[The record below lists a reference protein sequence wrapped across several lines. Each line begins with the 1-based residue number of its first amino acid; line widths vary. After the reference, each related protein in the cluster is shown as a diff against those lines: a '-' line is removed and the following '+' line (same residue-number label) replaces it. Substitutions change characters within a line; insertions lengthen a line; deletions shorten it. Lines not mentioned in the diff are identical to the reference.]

1 MATGS
6 VKSSRQGDKFHYR
19 WAARR
24 SLKLLDPNT
33 TLDRIEIEGSEENGL
48 EGEDVIDLTE
58 YHKNGAEGQVI
69 YYQLKHSTKAE
80 KGRKLPFRISELS
93 KTLRGFGER
102 YTAQLN
108 KTTQPKPDIR
118 FAIVTNRKLEAGF
131 RAKLSAMA
139 NGECTDTS
147 FVTKLVKATG
157 LNSDQLADFCSLLEI
172 QDSEGDFQ
180 VQDQQLRVE
189 LNQLMAS
196 VADTADLAKLYEMIS
211 NKVTGEQTNVIREEV
226 LAALDTSQHQLF
238 PAPPYWEPS
247 VKLIERESYRQIT
260 ETIKTSDQPVIVHA
274 PGGVGKSVFT
284 QQLAAGV
291 GEGSVVI
298 SYDCFGAGRYRTKS
312 TYRHQHSAGLV
323 QMANELA
330 LKGLS
335 KLFIVKE
342 TTSESEILRRFL
354 LNVETAVDSIRAAY
368 PEAILLLVIDAAD
381 NAEMAAEYSQI
392 NSFVSDLI
400 KEIITGGCKMVFLC
414 RTERIKL
421 LQAKRGTPRI
431 QLEKFSTDESKA
443 HLRKY
448 FPQATD
454 HQGEEFHRLSSRN
467 PRVQANALNSGAE
480 SVQQL
485 LTELGPR
492 VMTVEKQIRQQLDNA
507 IDKIRFSLPERQDQ
521 HIDQICKGLASLP
534 PNIPLDILAKAA
546 GVDEDT
552 VYSFVTDFGKSLW
565 VSDTAVHFRDEPTET
580 WFRKSFM
587 SSSKDFAEYAAS
599 LEPLAST
606 SGYVSLVLPQLY
618 HEAGQYEKLIALAL
632 SEDHLPD
639 SNPIDARNARIF
651 RLQYALKSALKAGN
665 LKDASILAIRAGEES
680 AGSDRQTYLLKN
692 NIHLAAALREP
703 SDVYDLAM
711 KREIVSRWPGSE
723 NVYSAG
729 LLSKLS
735 SYRGEALGLLR
746 SAKNW
751 LRLYFNKPKEKR
763 DIYQEEELSDD
774 DLMEMGYAIL
784 NLQGT
789 EACSKYFDSLIPKK
803 VIASIFGNLLQ
814 RLIDQGEYGQ
824 IGALLEGAKKQ
835 PLYILEGNSALF
847 DCGMFSEKKLIK
859 PQLKKLELK
868 PTSGPDLSLSYDDR
882 SWASRMEMAETAIRY
897 QLPNGEVKAFL
908 DRNSRIPST
917 HSLDSTRTFNQT
929 DHLMRTLAIAN
940 YLSGAEADLDQ
951 VLAADKPKKKQSYDQ
966 ERKFENKKRIIQAV
980 LPWYILRLQV
990 IATGVIPSQDALEA
1004 CDKKSKQARAGL
1016 YLQDNP
1022 IAGTIAQVYLEIL
1035 KFASKTSA
1043 ENLNNF
1049 YSAYIKNNKDL
1060 YGSSLTSILRA
1071 AQRLDHLKP
1080 FRDQLESW
1088 AFLRISKIE
1097 SAGPEEA
1104 AAAYARLACANL
1116 IGSDDNA
1123 AIYFAKAVDI
1133 LSKVGEERAYRWDA
1147 VVPLAKQA
1155 ATANTDQQ
1163 ELAYRFMHVA
1173 ESTWE
1178 HAREKHWSRTD
1189 ALITAVQL
1197 SAVGGAA
1204 ALSRWRD
1211 REIGDYE
1218 WMNHFLL
1225 RELVQ
1230 TWGLDPLWAWSLTSL
1245 TNSTNFYSPVERFLE
1260 SPQISAAQKQIILE
1274 DGINRLKKE
1283 GTRKSYWQE
1292 LHTIVN
1298 EQQLRSVEL
1307 KDLISADAGPDPKEK
1322 RSPYESDKDFQ
1333 PNLPWDKIL
1342 NGLDLLTEAGITEA
1356 NDRLIAEAVKHDIHI
1371 QRYMLWNEIL
1381 PKIEGRH
1388 AAGFLKETL
1397 RCEWMESYDMEALL
1411 KRLPKGWLN
1420 RPAFQQKLPELIKHI
1435 GSRFAWELT
1444 GDYTHSNMVKALPAE
1459 DKAIEWLESGI
1470 IEGLAAKPEFA
1481 SSEQLFGLARISAP
1495 KLLPAQAA
1503 MALDFALKRFEIH
1516 IDDDFGNGQWEESML
1531 CTNSSKDAITN
1542 YLWAALASP
1551 TAATRWSAAHAVV
1564 SLAKFGQTEA
1574 IEKLFDCAKAP
1585 RQVSFG
1591 YKHYPFYELN
1601 ARLFLMIACA
1611 RIALDYPEML
1621 KAHAAEIASYVTSS
1635 NHAVIMKFA
1644 SDCADRLGNAFPG
1657 LYSETELLAIDP
1669 LTQSPGNISRED
1681 LEKQQ
1686 PESDDFEMDD
1696 YEDDDDDDEK
1706 LFYFD
1711 SDFKKHWMSDVAE
1724 AFDISITEVIE
1735 MTSDIITKEW
1745 GIKLDT
1751 YSDDPRTEIWD
1762 KSGNHHRTSHRWGY
1776 PEDDEYRFYL
1786 SYHAVMI
1793 AAVRLLR
1800 SRPLLEREYN
1810 SWEGMLADHITTRED
1825 GYWISDWRDEV
1836 PEMKFRPKDESF
1848 DEWQDSIANI
1858 NFLNALN
1865 SHVPGGW
1872 INLAGTFRDEQDSRL
1887 EIIHIESALVNTATS
1902 FALLNA
1908 LSSYEKYQDYQL
1920 PAYESHRSET
1930 KHGHFQLTGWIVNG
1944 IFSADLDKYDPF
1956 ADELPI
1962 GPYRIGDGII
1972 TQLGL
1977 IQSTDQK
1984 SYALKPKPNEKVVQ
1998 ARQWASSRASK
2009 EESAEQQG
2017 NLISCK
2023 LDSLKSILSQL
2034 GKDLI
2039 VEVRIDRDYYSKY
2052 GSNREKKTPTCHH
2065 LFIISADGTIRDTQQ
2080 SY

>member
-1 MATGS
+1 MATES

-33 TLDRIEIEGSEENGL
+33 TLDRIEIEGSEESGL
-48 EGEDVIDLTE
+48 KGEDVIDLTE
-58 YHKNGAEGQVI
+58 YYKNGSDEQVI

-80 KGRKLPFRISELS
+80 KGRTVPFRISELS
-93 KTLRGFGER
+93 KTLKGFGER
-102 YTAQLN
+102 YTAQQI
-108 KTTQPKPDIR
+108 KTAQPKPDIR
-118 FAIVTNRKLEAGF
+118 FAIVTNRKLEVGF
-131 RAKLSAMA
+131 RTNLSNVAT
-139 NGECTDTS
+139 GQCTDS
-147 FVTKLVKATG
+147 RFIAKLVKATG
-157 LNSDQLADFCSLLEI
+157 LKNDHLADFCNLLEI

-189 LNQLMAS
+189 LNQLLAS
-196 VADTADLAKLYEMIS
+196 AADTSDLAKLYEMIS
-211 NKVTGEQTNVIREEV
+211 NKVTGEITNVVREEV

-247 VKLIERESYRQIT
+247 VKLVQRESYRQIT

-284 QQLAAGV
+284 QQLAAGI

-298 SYDCFGAGRYRTKS
+298 TYDCFGAGRYRTKS
-312 TYRHQHSAGLV
+312 TYRHQHRAGLV
-323 QMANELA
+323 QIANELA

-335 KLFIVKE
+335 KLFIVKD
-342 TTSESEILRRFL
+342 TTPENEILRRFL
-354 LNVETAVDSIRAAY
+354 LNIQTAVDSIRAAY
-368 PEAILLLVIDAAD
+368 PMAVLFLVIDAAD
-381 NAEMAAEYSQI
+381 NAEMAAKFSQI

-400 KEIITGGCKMVFLC
+400 NEVIPEGCKLVFLC
-414 RTERIKL
+414 RTERVKL
-421 LQAKRGTPRI
+421 LHAKRGTPRI
-431 QLEKFSTDESKA
+431 QLEKFSLDESKA
-443 HLRKY
+443 HLRNY

-454 HQGEEFHRLSSRN
+454 PQGEEFHRLTSRN

-480 SVQQL
+480 SIQQL
-485 LTELGPR
+485 LAELGPR
-492 VMTVEKQIRQQLDNA
+492 VMTVEKQIRQQLDKA
-507 IDKIRFSLPERQDQ
+507 IDKVRLSFPEQQDL

-534 PNIPLDILAKAA
+534 PNIPLAILAKAA
-546 GVDEDT
+546 VVDEDT
-552 VYSFVTDFGKSLW
+552 VYSFVTDFGRSLW
-565 VSDTAVHFRDEPTET
+565 VSDTVVHFRDEPTET
-580 WFRKSFM
+580 WFRDSFM
-587 SSSKDFAEYAAS
+587 SCPEDFADYAAS
-599 LEPLAST
+599 LEPLASI
-606 SGYVSLVLPQLY
+606 SGYVSLILPQLY

-632 SEDHLPD
+632 SEEYLPE

-680 AGSDRQTYLLKN
+680 AGSDRQTYLLKS

-711 KREIVSRWPGSE
+711 KREIESRWSGSE
-723 NVYSAG
+723 NVYSAS

-746 SAKNW
+746 SANNW
-751 LRLYFNKPKEKR
+751 LSIYFKKPKEKR
-763 DIYQEEELSDD
+763 DLYQEQELSDN

-784 NLQGT
+784 NLKGT
-789 EACSKYFDSLIPKK
+789 EACSRFFLSLIPKEI
-803 VIASIFGNLLQ
+803 IANIFGNLIQ

-824 IGALLEGAKKQ
+824 IGALMDGVRKQ

-847 DCGMFSEKKLIK
+847 DCGMFCDKKMIK
-859 PQLKKLELK
+859 SQLKKLELK
-868 PTSGPDLSLSYDDR
+868 PKSGPDLSLSYDDR
-882 SWASRMEMAETAIRY
+882 SWSSRMDFAETAIRHK
-897 QLPNGEVKAFL
+897 LPLGDVRAFL
-908 DRNSRIPST
+908 DKNSRMPST
-917 HSLDSTRTFNQT
+917 NSLANTRSFNQT
-929 DHLMRTLAIAN
+929 DHLMRTLAMSG
-940 YLSGAEADLDQ
+940 YLSGTEADLDK

-966 ERKFENKKRIIQAV
+966 EHKFENKKRIIQAV

-990 IATGVIPSQDALEA
+990 IATGDIPEPEVLEA
-1004 CDKKSKQARAGL
+1004 CSKKSKQATAGL
-1016 YLQDNP
+1016 YLHDDP
-1022 IAGTIAQVYLEIL
+1022 VTGTISKVYLEIF
-1035 KFASKTSA
+1035 KFASKTNA
-1043 ENLNNF
+1043 ETLNKF
-1049 YSAYIKNNKDL
+1049 YNDYINNNKEL
-1060 YGSSLTSILRA
+1060 YGSSLISILRA
-1071 AQRLDHLKP
+1071 AQRLDHLEP
-1080 FRDQLESW
+1080 FREQLETW
-1088 AFLRISKIE
+1088 AYYRISKIE
-1097 SAGPEEA
+1097 SGEPEETA
-1104 AAAYARLACANL
+1104 ANYARLASANL

-1123 AIYFAKAVDI
+1123 QIYFAKAVDI

-1147 VVPLAKQA
+1147 VVPLAKRA
-1155 ATANTDQQ
+1155 ATAHTDQQ

-1178 HAREKHWSRTD
+1178 HAREKHWSRTN
-1189 ALITAVQL
+1189 AMITAVQL
-1197 SAVGGAA
+1197 SAGGGTA

-1218 WMNHFLL
+1218 WMHHFLL

-1230 TWGLDPLWAWSLTSL
+1230 TWDLDPIWAWSLTSL
-1245 TNSTNFYSPVERFLE
+1245 TNSNNFYSAVERFLE
-1260 SPQISAAQKQIILE
+1260 SPEIYAAKKEIILA

-1283 GTRKSYWQE
+1283 GTHKSYWRE
-1292 LHTIVN
+1292 LHTIVTA
-1298 EQQLRSVEL
+1298 QQLRSVEL
-1307 KDLISADAGPDPKEK
+1307 EDLILADAESDPKEK
-1322 RSPYESDKDFQ
+1322 RSPYESDKDYQ
-1333 PNLPWDKIL
+1333 PKLPWDKIMK
-1342 NGLDLLTEAGITEA
+1342 GLDLLTEAGITTA
-1356 NDRLIAEAVKHDIHI
+1356 NERLIAKGIKHNVHI

-1381 PKIEGRH
+1381 PKIEGRN
-1388 AAGFLKETL
+1388 AIGFLKETL
-1397 RCEWMESYDMEALL
+1397 RCEWMESYDMESLL
-1411 KRLPKGWLN
+1411 KRLPSAWLN

-1444 GDYTHSNMVKALPAE
+1444 SDYTHSNMVKVLPGE

-1503 MALDFALKRFEIH
+1503 QALDFALKRFEIH
-1516 IDDDFGNGQWEESML
+1516 IDDDFGNGKWDQSML
-1531 CTNSSKDAITN
+1531 STDSSKDAVTS

-1551 TAATRWSAAHAVV
+1551 TAATRWSAAHAVAR
-1564 SLAKFGQTEA
+1564 LAKFGQTEA

-1621 KAHAAEIASYVTSS
+1621 KAHAAEIVSYVTSS

-1644 SDCADRLGNAFPG
+1644 SDCANRLANAFPG
-1657 LYSETELLAIDP
+1657 IYSETELLAIDP
-1669 LTQSPGNISRED
+1669 LTQSPGNINRED

-1686 PESDDFEMDD
+1686 PEPDNFDMYD
-1696 YEDDDDDDEK
+1696 YEEDDDEK

-1724 AFDISITEVIE
+1724 AFGISITEVIV

-1745 GIKLDT
+1745 GVKLDT

-1762 KSGNHHRTSHRWGY
+1762 KSSNHYRTSHRWGY

-1810 SWEGMLADHITTRED
+1810 SWEGLLADHITTRED

-1848 DEWQDSIANI
+1848 GEWQNSVANVD
-1858 NFLNALN
+1858 FLNALN

-1872 INLAGTFRDEQDSRL
+1872 INLAGMFIYEQDSKQ
-1887 EIIHIESALVNTATS
+1887 ETIHIESALVNTETS
-1902 FALLNA
+1902 FALINA
-1908 LSSYEKYQDYQL
+1908 LSAYENYQDYQL
-1920 PAYESHRSET
+1920 PAYGSHRAET
-1930 KHGHFQLTGWIVNG
+1930 KHGHFQLIGWIVNDV
-1944 IFSADLDKYDPF
+1944 FSADLDKHDPF

-1962 GPYRIGDGII
+1962 GPNRIGDEII

-1984 SYALKPKPNEKVVQ
+1984 SYVLKPKPNEKVIQ

-2009 EESAEQQG
+2009 EENAEQQG

-2034 GKDLI
+2034 DNDLI

-2052 GSNREKKTPTCHH
+2052 GSNPEKKAPTRHH

-2080 SY
+2080 SS